1 MSPRWAWTITFLW
14 TRDVWDAYL
23 NFKKLHKYVWLAA
36 SALCT
41 AERPFLMLSLI
52 PI

>member
-1 MSPRWAWTITFLW
+1 MSPYQAWTSTFLW
-14 TRDVWDAYL
+14 ARDVWDAYL
-23 NFKKLHKYVWLAA
+23 NFKKRHKYVWLAA

-41 AERPFLMLSLI
+41 AECTFLMLSLI